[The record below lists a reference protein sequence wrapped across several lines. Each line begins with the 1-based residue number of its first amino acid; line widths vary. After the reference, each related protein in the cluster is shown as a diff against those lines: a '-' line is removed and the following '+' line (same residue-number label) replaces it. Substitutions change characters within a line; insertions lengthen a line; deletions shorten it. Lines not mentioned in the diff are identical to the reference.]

1 MRKAAFLDRDGV
13 INRKAP
19 QGQYITRWEEFE
31 ILPHVSEAIS
41 KLNAAGWLVVV
52 ITNQRCVA
60 KGLITEQE
68 LDQLHRKMLSVLAQQ
83 GARVDAIY
91 SCPHELNDQCVCRK
105 PAPGML
111 LRAARELSI
120 ELRQSWMVGDS
131 AIDMEAG
138 SAAGC
143 GTILVQDTQRDTEI
157 EAHHYV
163 SDLHGAVNTILAIST
178 PRQNASAVS
187 PLM

>member
-41 KLNAAGWLVVV
+41 RLNAAGWLVVV

-60 KGLITEQE
+60 KGVISEQG
-68 LDQLHRKMLSVLAQQ
+68 LDHLHLKMSSALAKQ

-91 SCPHELNDQCVCRK
+91 LCPHELDEQCACRK

-111 LRAARELSI
+111 LKAANELSI
-120 ELRQSWMVGDS
+120 DLGQSWMIGDS
-131 AIDMEAG
+131 NIDIEAG
-138 SAAGC
+138 RAAGC
-143 GTILVQDTQRDTEI
+143 CTILIQEQRNAQMNADHCVQDLHM
-157 EAHHYV
+157 AV
-163 SDLHGAVNTILAIST
+163 STILAISSQKEDAPT
-178 PRQNASAVS
+178 VS
-187 PLM
+187 PSL

>member
-41 KLNAAGWLVVV
+41 RLNAAGWLVVV

-60 KGLITEQE
+60 KGLISEQG
-68 LDQLHRKMLSVLAQQ
+68 LDQLHLKMSSALAKQ

-91 SCPHELNDQCVCRK
+91 LCPHELDEQCACRK

-111 LRAARELSI
+111 LKAANELSI
-120 ELRQSWMVGDS
+120 NLGQSWMVGDS
-131 AIDMEAG
+131 NIDIEAG
-138 SAAGC
+138 RAAGC
-143 GTILVQDTQRDTEI
+143 CTMLIQDKQRDAQMKADHCVQDLHT
-157 EAHHYV
+157 AV
-163 SDLHGAVNTILAIST
+163 SAILAISSRKEDVPT
-178 PRQNASAVS
+178 VS
-187 PLM
+187 SSL